1 MKSFKQYILTE
12 SKNTHLEHLEDEI
25 WNEGSAGVS
34 NAIKFI
40 KGVSNM
46 LSGNSKSS
54 FNITV
59 KWDGAPAIIAGT
71 NPENGK
77 FFVGTK
83 SVFNKKTPKINY
95 TNQDIDKN
103 HSGDL
108 AVKLKIAL
116 QYLSKIGIKGVLQGD
131 LMFTSKDLGSMDV
144 DGESHITFTPNTI
157 TYAVPDDSSTAKEIE
172 NAKMGIV
179 FHTEYKGRKISDMK
193 ASFNP
198 NIRLLKK
205 NKNVWFRDADF
216 KDESGTATMTSSE
229 VKDINKL
236 VSKIS
241 SNLDKSSSFIDSF
254 LLDKKSMI
262 PKIKQYIN
270 STVREGESSG
280 SASGFTSYI
289 SDAMD
294 TAIDNLKSDRG
305 KERKSKEKEDIL
317 DYLESNKSDLEA
329 IFNLH
334 SELSKVKTILVRKL
348 EKIESIGTFL
358 RTDDGL
364 KATSPEGFV
373 AIDRISKKALKLV
386 DRLEFSRANFTVAKD
401 WVEG

>member
-1 MKSFKQYILTE
+1 MRSYKEFIVE
-12 SKNTHLEHLEDEI
+12 AKNTHLEHLEDEI